1 MGSSESKVND
11 GPDVWED
18 DGKKSRSPRVR
29 MSSKGVPPPPS
40 DDLMGPIVPRRR
52 KVRETYVENCI
63 E

>member
-1 MGSSESKVND
+1 VND